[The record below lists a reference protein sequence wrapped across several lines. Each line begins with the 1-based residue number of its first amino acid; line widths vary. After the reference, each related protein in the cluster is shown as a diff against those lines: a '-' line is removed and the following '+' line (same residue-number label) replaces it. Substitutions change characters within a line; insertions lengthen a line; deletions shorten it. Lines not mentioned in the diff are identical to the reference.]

1 MTTVLI
7 VDSDVIWRS
16 ALKKFIESKEGFLVE
31 ALFSDGEDAVKYC
44 RQNTPDLIFMDF
56 KLPGINGIKAA
67 GQIEALQTGAQIYL
81 LTAYPDVDFYKEAF
95 QTGIRNF
102 FRKPVHLDE
111 IESALFQKEKASD
124 DDYSDI
130 IKKIESITQA
140 NDFRMVYTQS
150 KVIAADIMEASGR
163 KNDTTAR
170 IMHTVLVRLLSRYSE
185 DPSDLK
191 EVVERFH
198 INVNFL
204 DNEIMVEMW
213 LCNFLDYI
221 YKRRFVERYNS
232 VKPVFEYIDEHIREY
247 INMVMIEDHC
257 HLSQQYLLRLFKDQM
272 KMSALDY
279 IQSRK
284 MLLAKWYLY
293 FEEYSTLDVASKLGY
308 GDVGYFSKV
317 FKKYEGLTPHQ
328 YKLSV
333 RSGAVKRNPETA
345 KR

>member
-1 MTTVLI
+1 MTSVLI
-7 VDSDVIWRS
+7 VDSDIIWRA
-16 ALKKFIESKEGFLVE
+16 ALKKLIDAREGYLVE
-31 ALFSDGEDAVKYC
+31 ALLGSGEDAVRYC
-44 RQNTPDLIFMDF
+44 RQNAPDLIFMDY
-56 KLPGINGIKAA
+56 KLPGMNGLKTAD
-67 GQIEALQTGAQIYL
+67 QIASLQTGAEIFLYSAYL
-81 LTAYPDVDFYKEAF
+81 NIDFCRKAF
-95 QTGIRNF
+95 RLNIRDF
-102 FRKPVHLDE
+102 FRKPVSIQD
-111 IESALFQKEKASD
+111 IDGALFKKEKAPD
-124 DDYSDI
+124 EDYSDI
-130 IKKIESITQA
+130 IKRIEGITQA
-140 NDFRMVYTQS
+140 NDFRRVYLES
-150 KVIAADIMEASGR
+150 KVIAADILLASGH
-163 KNDTTAR
+163 KNDVTAK
-170 IMHTVLVRLLSRYSE
+170 IMHSILVRLLSRYNE
-185 DPSDLK
+185 DPSDMEQLL
-191 EVVERFH
+191 ERFH

-232 VKPVFEYIDEHIREY
+232 VRAVFEYIDTHIKEY
-247 INMVMIEDHC
+247 INMVMIEEHC

-317 FKKYEGLTPHQ
+317 FKKYEGMTPHQ

-333 RSGAVKRNPETA
+333 RTNQPKSE
-345 KR
+345 